1 MVISSPNHQ
10 LAAIT
15 LNHNRHHHHQT
26 MYNGQL
32 PFHIHDHDHLGEQA
46 GPGDAEAGGRRHR
59 GERQSFCS
67 WETGED

>member
-1 MVISSPNHQ
+1 
-10 LAAIT
+10 
-15 LNHNRHHHHQT
+15 

-32 PFHIHDHDHLGEQA
+32 PFHILDHDLLGGQA

-67 WETGED
+67 RKTGED